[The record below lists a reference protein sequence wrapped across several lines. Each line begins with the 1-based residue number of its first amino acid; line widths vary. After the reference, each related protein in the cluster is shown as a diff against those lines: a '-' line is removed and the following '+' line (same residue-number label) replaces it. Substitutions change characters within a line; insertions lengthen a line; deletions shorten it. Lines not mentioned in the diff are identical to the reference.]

1 MRRLPTALLGMAAAL
16 MPAALFS
23 APGIRPR
30 RRRAQVAKAPKSN
43 HAEIAAWNQA
53 VERRNAEKRA
63 KKLAAKA
70 RTNRPEKEHG

>member
-1 MRRLPTALLGMAAAL
+1 MRRLTTALLGAALAL

-23 APGIRPR
+23 EPGTGPR
-30 RRRAQVAKAPKSN
+30 RRRIQVTKAPKSN

-70 RTNRPEKEHG
+70 GRKERR